1 MDKQKLLTKYFLLAT
16 LSGFFSALV
25 YYISLTTFA
34 KYAAVTYHSSTGMA
48 GLAASIFVLGSIA
61 GRLFSGK
68 YLDLLGRRRLILWGN
83 TLFFLISLT
92 YFLPVP
98 LSVFLSIRFAHGVMF
113 GVVHTVLA
121 TVIVDFIPRERLGEG
136 ISVFSLNFVIAT
148 ASGPFVGMFVARNFS
163 YQALFLVMSVSS
175 LLALALVGRVR
186 ISEPELSREE
196 LAGLKQSSVR
206 DLFEGAALPLSM
218 LILLMSMCYT
228 SVTAFMESYAAEWHL
243 EALSPVFFVVYAA
256 FILAF
261 RPLAGRLLDKKGDN
275 IVMIPA
281 LIFYALSLWVL
292 GLAASLPLFLASAVF
307 MALGYGNILNIGQVI
322 AVRSAH
328 HHRLGRATSTYFV
341 FNDAGQGMGPLVM
354 GVIAGRMGFSAMYGL
369 DAALI
374 VAGLAFYYM
383 VHGRHARQRASVV
396 RPAA

>member
-1 MDKQKLLTKYFLLAT
+1 
-16 LSGFFSALV
+16 
-25 YYISLTTFA
+25 
-34 KYAAVTYHSSTGMA
+34 
-48 GLAASIFVLGSIA
+48 
-61 GRLFSGK
+61 
-68 YLDLLGRRRLILWGN
+68 
-83 TLFFLISLT
+83 
-92 YFLPVP
+92 
-98 LSVFLSIRFAHGVMF
+98 
-113 GVVHTVLA
+113 
-121 TVIVDFIPRERLGEG
+121 
-136 ISVFSLNFVIAT
+136 
-148 ASGPFVGMFVARNFS
+148 
-163 YQALFLVMSVSS
+163 
-175 LLALALVGRVR
+175 
-186 ISEPELSREE
+186 
-196 LAGLKQSSVR
+196 
-206 DLFEGAALPLSM
+206 M

-322 AVRSAH
+322 AVRSAPA
-328 HHRLGRATSTYFV
+328 HRLGRATSTYFV
-341 FNDAGQGMGPLVM
+341 FNDAGQGIGPLVM

-383 VHGRHARQRASVV
+383 VHGRHARQRASLA
-396 RPAA
+396 RSAA